1 MLLQG
6 THYLPCKLILL
17 LLYKWWKWNRKLS
30 RKTLCMLL
38 ENRARNR
45 ILSHFFAD
53 IKHTS
58 WVLTL
63 FLRGKFPF
71 PVPRIEYNKVALKS
85 VLTLLKVLCPLTTY
99 FHPLP
104 VGRQTLKAIT
114 VQHSPPLPRARP
126 GHPVSGK
133 LQETAKLRA
142 HIVQDVASGRVTW
155 FQAS

>member
-1 MLLQG
+1 MRCCSRVLVIYLASSFYCFCINGGNGTGNCQERHCACSLRIEQG
-6 THYLPCKLILL
+6 
-17 LLYKWWKWNRKLS
+17 R
-30 RKTLCMLL
+30 
-38 ENRARNR
+38 R

-85 VLTLLKVLCPLTTY
+85 VLALLKVLCPLTTY
-99 FHPLP
+99 FLPLP

-142 HIVQDVASGRVTW
+142 HIVQDVASGRVT
-155 FQAS
+155 